1 MSFNDL
7 FKPYSPEIR
16 GNLEEYLK
24 AHNGRDAD
32 NLFYGAEYFFIMKD
46 KGFLIPYSTC
56 IRIDLSPAPDQSC
69 FVNSD
74 FLLESRGHGKLNMS
88 MIGAKK
94 GIYNPDEILK
104 NQKWSILGLKI

>member
-7 FKPYSPEIR
+7 FKPYSPEII
-16 GNLEEYLK
+16 GNLEDYLK
-24 AHNGRDAD
+24 EYNGLGAD

-46 KGFLIPYSTC
+46 KGFLVPYPTC
-56 IRIDLSPAPDQSC
+56 IRIDLSPAPDQRY
-69 FVNSD
+69 FANSD
-74 FLLESRGHGKLNMS
+74 FLLESRGHGKWNMS

-94 GIYNPDEILK
+94 GIYEPDKVLK